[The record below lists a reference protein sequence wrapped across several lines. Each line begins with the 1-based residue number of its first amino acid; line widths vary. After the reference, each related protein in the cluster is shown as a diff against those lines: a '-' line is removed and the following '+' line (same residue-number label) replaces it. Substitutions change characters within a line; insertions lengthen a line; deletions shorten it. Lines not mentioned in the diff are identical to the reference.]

1 MERCDVAIV
10 GAGPYGL
17 SAAAHLRQLKGL
29 DLRLFGEPMSFW
41 ERHMP
46 ERMHLRSPWTGSHIA
61 DPGNQFTLDVYGRV
75 NGSPRW
81 EDPVPLKEFIKY
93 GHWVHQQV
101 ALAADRRQVMRIE
114 LAPEGYQLTLEDGE
128 SLHAR
133 RVVVAAGIQ
142 PFAHRPKLFEGLPA
156 SLVTHTS
163 EQRDYGKFRDKE
175 VLVIGG
181 GQSALEAAVFLH
193 EAGARVEVSIR
204 NSALHWAWHRRWI
217 RAKAIGWL
225 LYGRA
230 EVGSAG
236 ISLVIQRPNVF
247 RRLPRRIQD
256 SWAARAMRPAV
267 ALWLKPRTLD
277 VPIHM
282 GRFVVQARVV
292 GEHLHV
298 RFNDGTERVV
308 NHVVLGTGYRIH
320 VGLYPFVS
328 SGVLERID
336 LVNGYPRLDAGF
348 ETSLPGLHILGA
360 PAAWSFGPLMRF
372 VAGTEFASPALR
384 SRILQAK
391 SRQQIFQQERDD
403 LQCESRRLA
412 TGLHKS
418 E

>member
-46 ERMHLRSPWTGSHIA
+46 EGMHLRSPWVGSHIA

-75 NGSPRW
+75 NGSPQW

-101 ALAADRRQVMRIE
+101 ALAADRRKVMRIG

-175 VLVIGG
+175 VLVVGG

-204 NSALHWAWHRRWI
+204 NSVLHCAWGRRWI
-217 RAKAIGWL
+217 HAKALGWL

-256 SWAARAMRPAV
+256 AWAARAMRPAV
-267 ALWLKPRTLD
+267 ALWLKPRIAD
-277 VPIHM
+277 VPIHL
-282 GRFVVQARVV
+282 GRSAVQVRVE
-292 GEHLHV
+292 GGHLRV

-308 NHVVLGTGYRIH
+308 DHVVLGTGYRIH
-320 VGLYPFVS
+320 VGLYPFFS

-372 VAGTEFASPALR
+372 VSGTEFASPALR

-391 SRQQIFQQERDD
+391 SRQRISHQERDD
-403 LQCESRRLA
+403 VQCESRRLA
-412 TGLHKS
+412 TRLHKS